1 MKFQV
6 PKFRE
11 SILFTV
17 YYLFSDRRQFVS
29 GKIKKLNMQ
38 PLLSPQTGHRI
49 YTVNV
54 RFRHAIIPTLLK
66 QSPGSTIVWDPL
78 LGCLA
83 LELTKSRPLWQR
95 LWSRAIVSS
104 LRYRGGMNTQNP
116 LGRLNRGITYLGLRT
131 KAPRQTVQIPRNVRR
146 HKVPR
151 SWTIPGRTSNF
162 RRSLAFI

>member
-1 MKFQV
+1 
-6 PKFRE
+6 
-11 SILFTV
+11 
-17 YYLFSDRRQFVS
+17 
-29 GKIKKLNMQ
+29 MQ
-38 PLLSPQTGHRI
+38 PLLSPQTGPPI

-66 QSPGSTIVWDPL
+66 QSPESTIVWDPL

-95 LWSRAIVSS
+95 LWSGAIVSS
-104 LRYRGGMNTQNP
+104 LWYTRGMDPRNP
-116 LGRLNRGITYLGLRT
+116 LELLNPGTMDLGLRT
-131 KAPRQTVQIPRNVRR
+131 KAPRQKLQVPHNVRRR